1 MLGERLAEDQQRDF
15 IGYGRRPPHPR
26 WPGDARL
33 ALNFVVNYE
42 EGAEYSLL
50 NGDDRPETILSEAG
64 AAPPVLG
71 SRDLNMESM
80 YDYGARAGVWRV
92 FRAFT
97 EQSVTPTVYVVGL
110 ALEQAHLRL
119 RPPDGL
125 RSNAAR
131 SPRAGRS
138 TPGRARARDR

>member
-1 MLGERLAEDQQRDF
+1 MLGERLAENQQRDF

-50 NGDDRPETILSEAG
+50 NGDDRPETILSEVG
-64 AAPPVLG
+64 AAPAVLG
-71 SRDLNMESM
+71 TRDLNMESM

-97 EQSVTPTVYVVGL
+97 ELGVTPTVYVVGL
-110 ALEQAHLRL
+110 ALERNPLVAEAIAE
-119 RPPDGL
+119 L
-125 RSNAAR
+125 RS
-131 SPRAGRS
+131 SGPRR
-138 TPGRARARDR
+138 

>member
-1 MLGERLAEDQQRDF
+1 MGDDKTRDF
-15 IGYGRRPPHPR
+15 IGYGPRPPHPR

-50 NGDDRPETILSEAG
+50 NGDDRPETILSEVG

-80 YDYGARAGVWRV
+80 YEYGARAGVWRV
-92 FRAFT
+92 LRGFKERA
-97 EQSVTPTVYVVGL
+97 
-110 ALEQAHLRL
+110 
-119 RPPDGL
+119 
-125 RSNAAR
+125 
-131 SPRAGRS
+131 
-138 TPGRARARDR
+138 